1 MSQPESKLSRQIM
14 KTLRAKGYF
23 AFKIH
28 GGPTMMAG
36 LPDIICCVRGR
47 FVALEIK
54 MPDKRE
60 NVSMIQRVVHA
71 KIKAA
76 GGVVEVVT
84 SEREALRVCARVVA
98 ELRKTETP
106 E

>member
-1 MSQPESKLSRQIM
+1 MGQAESRLSRKIM
-14 KTLRAKGYF
+14 KKLRTKGYF
-23 AFKIH
+23 VFKIH

-47 FVALEIK
+47 FVALETK

-60 NVSMIQRVVHA
+60 NTSMIQRVVHA
-71 KIKAA
+71 KIRAA

-98 ELRKTETP
+98 ELRQNSTP